1 MNAAIQNLGD
11 SLTGNL
17 PKAILCVR
25 NIPESGVPGPG
36 SENDAGRLRG
46 NLLEDAQNALN
57 GHGVSTAASHTFRS
71 LTGKNGIMANSG
83 YLALEVQYNPGAIYL
98 ETQAGIQMD
107 YGGGELG
114 NRSNNNIIQTN
125 RPVSTTLSLQLV
137 FDDMNPSDAFMM
149 ENTALTLGN
158 AVSAAGSTVKKLGGR
173 QYSVQP
179 QIDGILSLL
188 TMDKTKDV
196 LFYWAQMCFSGTL
209 YSINSRY
216 TMFNK
221 DGNPIRGVVEMAIRQ
236 GSRGVNAFSDASYW
250 NQAFNK
256 AFGNAYQNVT
266 SGMASGF
273 GKATNNN
280 LLNINI

>member
-25 NIPESGVPGPG
+25 NIPKSGGLSSG
-36 SENDAGRLRG
+36 SGNDAAKLRS
-46 NLLEDAQNALN
+46 NLLENTQNALN
-57 GHGVSTAASHTFRS
+57 SHGVSTAASHTYRS
-71 LTGKNGIMANSG
+71 LTGKNGIMADSG

-149 ENTALTLGN
+149 ENTALTMGN
-158 AVSAAGSTVKKLGGR
+158 AVSAVSSTVNKVGGK
-173 QYSVQP
+173 QYSVQS

-209 YSINSRY
+209 FSINSRY

-236 GSRGVNAFSDASYW
+236 GSKGVNAFSDARYW

-273 GKATNNN
+273 SKATNNN